1 MINYKKFY
9 YLKILILFILIT
21 VIFFSK
27 NPINHWLEGDIE
39 NSYFIYNTLLTANSI
54 TPTVIDYPGNSSFSI
69 NSLYLKLVSAF
80 DKNIEINL
88 NNILKSSNPLLNLNK
103 IYFYLK
109 ILQLIYFLITLFC
122 LYKILNF
129 ITLNDNVSYSLTF
142 LFLLSVPLIDNI
154 QRYRFDFESFSFYIF
169 STIFLIYAI
178 TSKQKKIFIII
189 SGFFLCMSFFS
200 KLIIIPLFLI
210 VPILFYLK
218 NEKNIKNLFKNF
230 FFNRGLIFLFLILNC
245 IIFTIYINSSIKLI
259 LLFLNVLLYLIF
271 YFFYSELFEKLQNKK
286 DYYLFIFLT
295 GIFLGIALM
304 YSQSINLEKIFIVSF
319 PLIIFDHHFSVST
332 HPSNFFENIFTSVT
346 ISKLNF
352 FEITILSIILFLIV
366 KNKNYFLLNLYLF
379 LIYFIYKLI
388 LVSKGEY
395 LDIFPYFILIFLIA
409 LNIKT
414 SKNIYIIYSLI
425 IFNLI
430 LNFNTLINSN
440 LNNNINDEL
449 FCMTSNYTKKEFEKL
464 KANENFILYYLP
476 KFANQKFLKKLC

>member
-1 MINYKKFY
+1 MTI
-9 YLKILILFILIT
+9 
-21 VIFFSK
+21 IFFSK
-27 NPINHWLEGDIE
+27 NPIIHWLEGDIE

-80 DKNIEINL
+80 DKNIEINF
-88 NNILKSSNPLLNLNK
+88 NNILKSSNPLLYLNK

-109 ILQLIYFLITLFC
+109 ILQLIYFLITVLC

-129 ITLNDNVSYSLTF
+129 ITSSDNISYSLIF
-142 LFLLSVPLIDNI
+142 LFLLSVPFIDNI

-178 TSKQKKIFIII
+178 TLKQKKIFIFI

-210 VPILFYLK
+210 APMLFYFK
-218 NEKNIKNLFKNF
+218 REKNIKNLFKNF
-230 FFNRGLIFLFLILNC
+230 FFNRRLIFLFLILNC
-245 IIFTIYINSSIKLI
+245 LIFIIYINSSTNLI
-259 LLFLNVLLYLIF
+259 LLFLNVFLYLMF
-271 YFFYSELFEKLQNKK
+271 YFFYSELFGNLKKKK

-295 GIFLGIALM
+295 GIISGIVFM
-304 YSQSINLEKIFIVSF
+304 YSQSVDFEKIFFVSF
-319 PLIIFDHHFSVST
+319 PLLTFDHHFSVST
-332 HPSNFFENIFTSVT
+332 HPGNFFENIITEVT
-346 ISKLNF
+346 ISKFNF
-352 FEITILSIILFLIV
+352 FEIITISIILLLIV
-366 KNKNYFLLNLYLF
+366 KNKNYFLLNFYLF

-395 LDIFPYFILIFLIA
+395 LDIFPYFTLIFLIA

-414 SKNIYIIYSLI
+414 SKNVYLIYSLI

-449 FCMTSNYTKKEFEKL
+449 FCMTSNYTKKEFKEL

-476 KFANQKFLKKLC
+476 KFADQKFLKKLC